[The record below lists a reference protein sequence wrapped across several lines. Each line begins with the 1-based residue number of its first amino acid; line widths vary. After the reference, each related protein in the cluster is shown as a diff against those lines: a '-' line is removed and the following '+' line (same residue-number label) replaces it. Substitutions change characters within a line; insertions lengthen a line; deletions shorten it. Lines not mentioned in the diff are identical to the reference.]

1 MRRLLRRRAACS
13 HTLSAGMIVRALCRE
28 DNRRVGSHADGR
40 SCGAQRCRLPD
51 LSQSIGSARF
61 KWKLFFHRAE
71 RQHDFAK
78 DFVQHLRQSG
88 VNCGEAAEHS
98 FVAGEMFEAGAGVG
112 EIADG
117 Q

>member
-1 MRRLLRRRAACS
+1 MTFFWPVRARQTRGSPGKPRAVRVAVDDTSFVQAGMGRSRRLPRDRSPGDR
-13 HTLSAGMIVRALCRE
+13 GIVL
-28 DNRRVGSHADGR
+28 RVGQD
-40 SCGAQRCRLPD
+40 
-51 LSQSIGSARF
+51 
-61 KWKLFFHRAE
+61 WELFFHRAE